1 MFVMLLLP
9 KVIQLKKEGQE
20 TQPILMKYVAYIA
33 ILSTIIV
40 LVTFIFSRNGCSF
53 DVWKSPFTNR
63 FLLWKYAFVSDFAIA
78 NIFAYYFLSINEYI
92 PVVVSALI
100 GLTQKY

>member
-40 LVTFIFSRNGCSF
+40 LVTFILSRNGCSF
-53 DVWKSPFTNR
+53 DVWKSPLPIAFYCGNMLLLLILLLQI
-63 FLLWKYAFVSDFAIA
+63 FLPT
-78 NIFAYYFLSINEYI
+78 IFY
-92 PVVVSALI
+92 
-100 GLTQKY
+100 Q